1 MAAAIAPLHRAA
13 GPIGIFEL
21 VLPAEPAVARGAG
34 HALLEGI
41 KAAVRSAA
49 LDGFCA
55 PRRSRGC
62 IGAQHEGGQQ
72 DGCHGEGAHGVPP
85 QSSPT
90 QPKDMASQNGFN
102 GATRHE
108 GATSPA
114 ARNRAALTAFPQST
128 TSSALISIAGGI
140 VRPSVS
146 NVFLFITRRKRVG
159 CSKGR
164 SAGRAPRNIRSARSA
179 ARS

>member
-1 MAAAIAPLHRAA
+1 MSLLFRLDFRTRPPAHGLSKFRQGPAQAVPWGYTSMSPQSLIAAAIAPLHRAA

-21 VLPAEPAVARGAG
+21 VLPAEPTVARGAG

-72 DGCHGEGAHGVPP
+72 DGCHGEGAHGFLHKAAPP
-85 QSSPT
+85 NQKIWPHRTGST
-90 QPKDMASQNGFN
+90 
-102 GATRHE
+102 
-108 GATSPA
+108 
-114 ARNRAALTAFPQST
+114 ALR
-128 TSSALISIAGGI
+128 L
-140 VRPSVS
+140 
-146 NVFLFITRRKRVG
+146 
-159 CSKGR
+159 
-164 SAGRAPRNIRSARSA
+164 
-179 ARS
+179 

>member
-1 MAAAIAPLHRAA
+1 MMLSFPKIISGRNGGAAPTRSGLRRWHRHLPEHRSLIAAAIAPLHRAA

-62 IGAQHEGGQQ
+62 IGAQHEGGEQ
-72 DGCHGEGAHGVPP
+72 DGCHGEGAHEV
-85 QSSPT
+85 
-90 QPKDMASQNGFN
+90 
-102 GATRHE
+102 
-108 GATSPA
+108 
-114 ARNRAALTAFPQST
+114 
-128 TSSALISIAGGI
+128 
-140 VRPSVS
+140 
-146 NVFLFITRRKRVG
+146 
-159 CSKGR
+159 
-164 SAGRAPRNIRSARSA
+164 
-179 ARS
+179 

>member
-1 MAAAIAPLHRAA
+1 MPDRPPIAPLPLANMKVSPEREVNVNSPSAQ
-13 GPIGIFEL
+13 GEL
-21 VLPAEPAVARGAG
+21 ASPAVAVGSAGLSRRGDSAVAPCGRSNRDFLTGSAGRTRGAG

-72 DGCHGEGAHGVPP
+72 DGCHGERAHEVPP

-90 QPKDMASQNGFN
+90 HPTKRYGLTERVQRRYNFVNS
-102 GATRHE
+102 E
-108 GATSPA
+108 GLPC
-114 ARNRAALTAFPQST
+114 ARPRQSFQ
-128 TSSALISIAGGI
+128 
-140 VRPSVS
+140 RPW
-146 NVFLFITRRKRVG
+146 G
-159 CSKGR
+159 
-164 SAGRAPRNIRSARSA
+164 P
-179 ARS
+179 

>member
-21 VLPAEPAVARGAG
+21 VLPADPAVARGAG

-72 DGCHGEGAHGVPP
+72 DGCHAHGVPP

-102 GATRHE
+102 GATASQSAVRRASSGLAQAPTPRVSPYALC
-108 GATSPA
+108 GAQRGQNRLGTSTA
-114 ARNRAALTAFPQST
+114 ADGAYSI
-128 TSSALISIAGGI
+128 TSSVLQE
-140 VRPSVS
+140 
-146 NVFLFITRRKRVG
+146 
-159 CSKGR
+159 R
-164 SAGRAPRNIRSARSA
+164 SGW
-179 ARS
+179 